1 MQKEGCY
8 ALRVVHPDE
17 VHSSWEVIG
26 SLLSKCIEH
35 CHGEFDMDDI
45 LTLVDRREAFVLALD
60 CDGETVLAAACEI
73 IVLPRKRVMN
83 VIALGGKDLDVLHL
97 QFWDRVAEIAKT
109 VEADA
114 VRGAVRPSMQRYFM
128 RLAPN
133 DFTAYAILEKKV

>member
-1 MQKEGCY
+1 MQKKDCY

-17 VHSSWEVIG
+17 VHSSWEEIG
-26 SLLSKCIEH
+26 SLLSKCIDY
-35 CHGEFDMDDI
+35 CHGEFNIDDI
-45 LTLVDRREAFVLALD
+45 LTMVDRREAFILALE
-60 CDGETVLAAACEI
+60 CNGETVLAAACEI

-97 QFWDRVAEIAKT
+97 RFWDKISEIAKT